1 MYISGEN
8 EMNHFHYPLGDLL
21 TGWMLKTL
29 WPKKTKHMPL
39 SIVYLLS
46 DIVWGRG
53 GILVRIRLSLYRS
66 SISQMTTPPTS
77 CLYHMIPATSVK
89 VRVS

>member
-1 MYISGEN
+1 MKTEKNCKPITMYISGEN

-39 SIVYLLS
+39 STVYLLS
-46 DIVWGRG
+46 DIVAG
-53 GILVRIRLSLYRS
+53 GN
-66 SISQMTTPPTS
+66 P
-77 CLYHMIPATSVK
+77 CK
-89 VRVS
+89 D